1 MDNFAHYFTVEEA
14 NRLLL
19 ELIPLVE
26 EMIAARDNL
35 LALQP
40 ELQETLEL
48 AVSNG
53 NSRVTSEALGA
64 MQSLKDV
71 LEMIQAYGVEVKDVN
86 RGLLDFPSKR
96 GGEIVYLCWIYGE
109 KSIGYWHT
117 LEAGFAG
124 RRAIDG

>member
-14 NRLLL
+14 DQLLL

-26 EMIAARDNL
+26 EMITARDNL

-48 AVSNG
+48 AVRNG

-71 LEMIQAYGVEVKDVN
+71 LGTIQAYGVEVKDVN

-109 KSIGYWHT
+109 KNIGYWHT

>member
-14 NRLLL
+14 NQLLL

-26 EMIAARDNL
+26 EMITAKDNL

-48 AVSNG
+48 AVRNG

-71 LEMIQAYGVEVKDVN
+71 LGTIQAYGVEVKDVN

>member
-1 MDNFAHYFTVEEA
+1 MDNFARYFTVEEA
-14 NRLLL
+14 DQLLV

-26 EMIAARDNL
+26 EMITAKDNL

-48 AVSNG
+48 AVNNG
-53 NSRVTSEALGA
+53 NSRVTTAALGA
-64 MQSLKDV
+64 MQTLKDV
-71 LEMIQAYGVEVKDVN
+71 LGRIHAHGVEVKDVN

-96 GGEIVYLCWIYGE
+96 DGKTVYLCWVYGE
-109 KSIGYWHT
+109 TSIGYWHT

-124 RRAIDG
+124 RRALDR